1 MLFII
6 FCICSDE
13 NGDTLL
19 HFAATSGSLPTVQL
33 LAERL
38 PKLLNVKN
46 AHNQTPAMHAAAL
59 GHHHVLK
66 YLFKVGT
73 RPVDE
78 SAGVNLLIDWY
89 SNHETYIIV
98 VDEILKASGREGLS
112 KVSDDS
118 LQLHQY
124 SNTFFMYITFTF

>member
-1 MLFII
+1 MYII
-6 FCICSDE
+6 FCIYSDK
-13 NGDTLL
+13 NGDTFL
-19 HFAATSGSLPTVQL
+19 HFATTSGSLPTVQL

-38 PKLLNVKN
+38 PNLLNVKN
-46 AHNQTPAMHAAAL
+46 AHNQTPAMYAAAL
-59 GHHHVLK
+59 GHHHILK

-89 SNHETYIIV
+89 SNHETYILV
-98 VDEILKASGREGLS
+98 VDEILKTSGREGLS
-112 KVSDDS
+112 KVSNS

-124 SNTFFMYITFTF
+124 NNTFFMYFFFSF